1 MSNTVA
7 QALSQVEHEIA
18 RACPHAQAK
27 SEARLLLAWACNIDS
42 TRVPCE
48 MERVVSPDEDAR
60 LQQARALCVQGV
72 PVQYCTGKANFRYL
86 TLDITPQVL
95 IPRPETELLVDEVL
109 DACKSFDAHVEGA
122 AVQQTPLA
130 MAHDVLDEGC
140 DQHVAQHDAQYAQ
153 YASGATVLPNGALGS
168 HSSTCSQALSGKS
181 SSHEASCN
189 ETPSH
194 EVSAHETP
202 RYTIVDMCTGSGCI
216 GLSLAYENPH
226 VRVLACDI
234 SADAL
239 RCAAHN
245 AQTLHLD
252 DRFLCFQGNLGE
264 ALRDVFGKTP
274 DNKLKLQPGMIDCVV
289 SNPPY
294 IPHAEM
300 DTLPF
305 DVRNFEPAL
314 ALDGGADGLSVFYRL
329 APWSLQVLKP
339 GGVFVCELH
348 ETCLEQAQNFARS
361 AGFERV
367 SKRHDLAGKPRILK
381 AYKPIV
387 STSA

>member
-7 QALSQVEHEIA
+7 QALSQVKHEIA
-18 RACPHAQAK
+18 HACPHAQAK

-42 TRVPCE
+42 TRVLCE
-48 MERVVSPDEDAR
+48 MARLVAPDEDAR
-60 LQQARALCVQGV
+60 LQQALELRVQGV

-130 MAHDVLDEGC
+130 MAHDVLDEGR
-140 DQHVAQHDAQYAQ
+140 DQHVAQHAQ
-153 YASGATVLPNGALGS
+153 YASGATVSPNGALGS
-168 HSSTCSQALSGKS
+168 HSSTCPQALSGKS

-189 ETPSH
+189 ETPSY
-194 EVSAHETP
+194 EASAHETP

-239 RCAAHN
+239 RCAAYN

-264 ALRDVFGKTP
+264 ALRDVFSKAP

-300 DTLPF
+300 GTLPF

-361 AGFERV
+361 AGFGRV
-367 SKRHDLAGKPRILK
+367 SIRHDLAGKLRILK
-381 AYKPIV
+381 AYKPTASPSV
-387 STSA
+387 

>member
-1 MSNTVA
+1 MTGVREAHGAYGACEVSSTVA
-7 QALSQVEHEIA
+7 QALSQVEREIA
-18 RACPHAQAK
+18 RACPNAHAK

-42 TRVPCE
+42 TRVLCE
-48 MERVVSPDEDAR
+48 MERVVAFDEDAR
-60 LQQARALCVQGV
+60 LQQALAMRVQGV

-109 DACKSFDAHVEGA
+109 DACREFDARRSRTLPSNNQVHVPSLNMNT
-122 AVQQTPLA
+122 Q
-130 MAHDVLDEGC
+130 C
-140 DQHVAQHDAQYAQ
+140 
-153 YASGATVLPNGALGS
+153 NNNKI
-168 HSSTCSQALSGKS
+168 QA
-181 SSHEASCN
+181 
-189 ETPSH
+189 
-194 EVSAHETP
+194 P

-264 ALRDVFGKTP
+264 ALRDVLSKTP
-274 DNKLKLQPGMIDCVV
+274 DHSLKLQPGMIDCVV

-300 DTLPF
+300 ATLPS
-305 DVRNFEPAL
+305 DVRNFEPEL

-339 GGVFVCELH
+339 GGMFACELH

-367 SKRHDLAGKPRILK
+367 SMRHDLAGKPRILK
-381 AYKPIV
+381 AYKPIAG
-387 STSA
+387 TSA

>member
-7 QALSQVEHEIA
+7 QALSQVEHEIM
-18 RACPHAQAK
+18 RACPNARAK
-27 SEARLLLAWACNIDS
+27 SEARLLLAWACDIDS

-60 LQQARALCVQGV
+60 LQQARALRVQGV

-130 MAHDVLDEGC
+130 MAYDVLDEGC
-140 DQHVAQHDAQYAQ
+140 DQHVAQHDQHV
-153 YASGATVLPNGALGS
+153 SGATVSSNGALGS
-168 HSSTCSQALSGKS
+168 RRSTCTQTLSGTS
-181 SSHEASCN
+181 SCHEVSCN

-194 EVSAHETP
+194 EASAHETP

-239 RCAAHN
+239 CCAAHN
-245 AQTLHLD
+245 AQALHLD

-264 ALRDVFGKTP
+264 ALRDVFGKTL
-274 DNKLKLQPGMIDCVV
+274 DNALKLQLGMIDCVV

-367 SKRHDLAGKPRILK
+367 SIRHDLAGKLRILK
-381 AYKPIV
+381 AYKPTASPSV
-387 STSA
+387 

>member
-7 QALSQVEHEIA
+7 QALSQVKHEIA
-18 RACPHAQAK
+18 HACPHAQAK

-60 LQQARALCVQGV
+60 LQQVRALRVQGV

-130 MAHDVLDEGC
+130 MAHDVLDEGR
-140 DQHVAQHDAQYAQ
+140 DQHVAQYAQ
-153 YASGATVLPNGALGS
+153 YASGATVSPNGALGS
-168 HSSTCSQALSGKS
+168 HSSTCPQALSGTS
-181 SSHEASCN
+181 SCHEASCN

-194 EVSAHETP
+194 EASAHETP

-264 ALRDVFGKTP
+264 ALRDVLSKTP
-274 DNKLKLQPGMIDCVV
+274 DNSLKLQPGMIDCVV

-300 DTLPF
+300 ATLPS
-305 DVRNFEPAL
+305 DVRNFEPVL

-339 GGVFVCELH
+339 GGMFACELH

-367 SKRHDLAGKPRILK
+367 SIRHDLAGKPRILK
-381 AYKPIV
+381 AYKPIASPSV
-387 STSA
+387 

>member
-18 RACPHAQAK
+18 HACPHAQAK

-42 TRVPCE
+42 TRVLCE
-48 MERVVSPDEDAR
+48 MARLVAPDEDAR
-60 LQQARALCVQGV
+60 LQQALELRVQGV

-130 MAHDVLDEGC
+130 MAHDVLDEGR
-140 DQHVAQHDAQYAQ
+140 DQHVAQHAQ
-153 YASGATVLPNGALGS
+153 YASGATVSPNGALGS
-168 HSSTCSQALSGKS
+168 HSSTCPQALSGTS
-181 SSHEASCN
+181 SCHEASCN

-194 EVSAHETP
+194 EASAHETP

-264 ALRDVFGKTP
+264 ALRDVLSKTP
-274 DNKLKLQPGMIDCVV
+274 DNSLKLQPGMIDCVV

-300 DTLPF
+300 ATLPS
-305 DVRNFEPAL
+305 DVRNFEPVL

-339 GGVFVCELH
+339 GGMFACELH

-367 SKRHDLAGKPRILK
+367 SIRHDLAVKPRILK
-381 AYKPIV
+381 AYKPIASPSV
-387 STSA
+387 

>member
-1 MSNTVA
+1 M
-7 QALSQVEHEIA
+7 
-18 RACPHAQAK
+18 
-27 SEARLLLAWACNIDS
+27 
-42 TRVPCE
+42 
-48 MERVVSPDEDAR
+48 
-60 LQQARALCVQGV
+60 
-72 PVQYCTGKANFRYL
+72 
-86 TLDITPQVL
+86 
-95 IPRPETELLVDEVL
+95 
-109 DACKSFDAHVEGA
+109 
-122 AVQQTPLA
+122 
-130 MAHDVLDEGC
+130 
-140 DQHVAQHDAQYAQ
+140 
-153 YASGATVLPNGALGS
+153 
-168 HSSTCSQALSGKS
+168 
-181 SSHEASCN
+181 
-189 ETPSH
+189 
-194 EVSAHETP
+194 
-202 RYTIVDMCTGSGCI
+202 
-216 GLSLAYENPH
+216 SLAYENPH

-239 RCAAHN
+239 RCAAYN

-264 ALRDVFGKTP
+264 ALRDVFGKAP

-300 DTLPF
+300 GTLPF

-367 SKRHDLAGKPRILK
+367 SIRHDLAGKLRILK
-381 AYKPIV
+381 AYKPTASPSV
-387 STSA
+387 

>member
-1 MSNTVA
+1 MCGVSNTVA

-18 RACPHAQAK
+18 HACPHAQAK

-42 TRVPCE
+42 TRVLCE
-48 MERVVSPDEDAR
+48 MARLVAPDEDAR
-60 LQQARALCVQGV
+60 LQQALELRVQGV

-130 MAHDVLDEGC
+130 MAHDVLDEGR
-140 DQHVAQHDAQYAQ
+140 DQHVAQHAQ
-153 YASGATVLPNGALGS
+153 YASGATVSPNGALGS
-168 HSSTCSQALSGKS
+168 HSSTCPQALSGTS
-181 SSHEASCN
+181 SCHEASCN

-194 EVSAHETP
+194 EASAHETP

-264 ALRDVFGKTP
+264 ALRDVLSKTP
-274 DNKLKLQPGMIDCVV
+274 DNSLKLQPGMIDCVV

-300 DTLPF
+300 ATLPS
-305 DVRNFEPAL
+305 DVRNFEPVL

-339 GGVFVCELH
+339 GGMFACELH

-367 SKRHDLAGKPRILK
+367 SIRHDLAVKPRILK
-381 AYKPIV
+381 AYKPIASPSV
-387 STSA
+387 

>member
-1 MSNTVA
+1 MSSTVA
-7 QALSQVEHEIA
+7 QALSQVEREIA

-48 MERVVSPDEDAR
+48 MARLVAPDEDAR
-60 LQQARALCVQGV
+60 LQQALELRVQGV

-109 DACKSFDAHVEGA
+109 DACKSFDAHR
-122 AVQQTPLA
+122 
-130 MAHDVLDEGC
+130 
-140 DQHVAQHDAQYAQ
+140 
-153 YASGATVLPNGALGS
+153 SRI
-168 HSSTCSQALSGKS
+168 S
-181 SSHEASCN
+181 SSNNQVHVQSLNMPAQCN
-189 ETPSH
+189 NNKTQ
-194 EVSAHETP
+194 TP

-234 SADAL
+234 STDAL
-239 RCAAHN
+239 RCAAYN

-264 ALRDVFGKTP
+264 ALRDVFGKAP

-300 DTLPF
+300 GTLPF

-348 ETCLEQAQNFARS
+348 ETCLEQAQNFACS

-367 SKRHDLAGKPRILK
+367 SIRHDLAGKPRILK
-381 AYKPIV
+381 AYKPAA
-387 STSA
+387 SPSA

>member
-1 MSNTVA
+1 MSSTVA

-18 RACPHAQAK
+18 CACPHAQAK

-48 MERVVSPDEDAR
+48 MARLVAPDEDAR
-60 LQQARALCVQGV
+60 LQQALELRVQGV

-109 DACKSFDAHVEGA
+109 DACKSFDAHDDGA
-122 AVQQTPLA
+122 ATQQTAPA
-130 MAHDVLDEGC
+130 MAREVLDGQRS
-140 DQHVAQHDAQYAQ
+140 QHDAQHDAPCTQH
-153 YASGATVLPNGALGS
+153 ASDVAVSPVGEFLSCTNTRPQ
-168 HSSTCSQALSGKS
+168 TLSGKS
-181 SSHEASCN
+181 FCHESSCG

-194 EVSAHETP
+194 EPP

-216 GLSLAYENPH
+216 GLSLAYENQH

-239 RCAAHN
+239 RCAAYN

-348 ETCLEQAQNFARS
+348 ETCLEQAQNFACS

-367 SKRHDLAGKPRILK
+367 SIRHDLAGKPRILK
-381 AYKPIV
+381 AYKPAA
-387 STSA
+387 SPSA